1 MMNTTASGGQIAIR
15 GFIVQTLVALL
26 DVVRNQA
33 RFVSITL
40 EPNEAHEQFD
50 FVWFDGQQRH
60 AVQVKSTQNEFQ
72 KPQVEE
78 WARKL
83 LAARQN
89 EACTL
94 MLVGNYHSS
103 LAGVDAFGAVR
114 LQKRNLDL
122 MMLRASAAEGIAHF
136 LEQQHLHAGTAISRQ
151 EAVTY
156 LEGKLLDASIVGHEI
171 SRDELCGYLR
181 SMIAQ
186 AAHTTCTIDV
196 SRIDSYAPSFFPGRE
211 GELALLNHAWNAA
224 LQGASQRARVI
235 SFVAMGGEGK
245 TALLATWAR
254 GLAEQ
259 GWPGV
264 DAVFAWSF
272 YSQGTRD
279 YAAASSDMFLAA
291 ALSFF
296 GLPDVAQSGLAASEK
311 VERLAQ
317 VLAQRRV
324 LLLLDG
330 MEPLQYPPSKATAL
344 QGKLQDGAMALLLK
358 KLVQQSLGLVVLTTR
373 FAIEDLATYAGAGA
387 HGQPA
392 HPHATPPPVPL
403 APGHTLLR
411 LPLPAGVELLKSLEV
426 DGSQAELETAVE
438 DMRGHALSLRVLGA
452 YLHDAYG
459 GDVRQ
464 RGQIDFANADQEEQ
478 NGHAFR
484 VIRQYMDWF
493 ATDGERGQRAR
504 ALLALM
510 GLFDRPASGGC
521 WQALLQAPPIVG
533 LTDALFTEQD
543 QGLGEPPHYQMLAQ
557 EEVNISLT
565 RLEKTGLLTVQRQG
579 KQVQVVDAHPLLRE
593 YFAKALC
600 GQAAWQQA
608 HQRLFDYLCA
618 NTEDKTKP
626 TLDDLQPLYQAV
638 AHGCLAGF
646 QQKACDEVYWKRILH
661 GEEYYSSRKLGAIGA
676 NLGAIACFFTQPW
689 QKVASQFSV
698 NEQAGLLNEAAY
710 SLRALGRLADAQ
722 QSMHAGLALLEQPQ
736 AWKNASISAGNL
748 SQLALLLGEVAQAV
762 DTGAGAVQHADQSA
776 DAFQRMSKRA
786 TRADAL
792 HQAGQAAAALDLF
805 RQAEQIQAE
814 RQPEYLL
821 LYGLQGFWY
830 CDALLAALERS
841 AWQTW
846 CQPTQ
851 QPAAHESTC
860 TTIAARAAQALAWD
874 EEENWILEIS
884 LGHLTLGRIAL
895 YRAMLAQAAI
905 APCQSHLAQA
915 LTHLRRANKF
925 DYLPRILLTQAWLN
939 QITHQPEAAQAH
951 LDEAWEIATRGPM
964 PLYMADI
971 HLHRARLFFR
981 SPDYPWQSPRHDL
994 QEARRL
1000 IETHGYGR
1008 RMGELEDAEAAIL
1021 PNHATTPSK

>member
-1 MMNTTASGGQIAIR
+1 MNTTASGGQIAIR

-26 DVVRNQA
+26 GVVRNQA

-72 KPQVEE
+72 KPQVQE

-83 LAARQN
+83 LEARQD
-89 EACTL
+89 EDCTL

-103 LAGVDAFGAVR
+103 LAGEEAFGAVR

-136 LEQQHLHAGTAISRQ
+136 LEQQSLHAGTAISRQ

-156 LEGKLLDASIVGHEI
+156 LEGKLLDASIVGREI

-186 AAHTTCTIDV
+186 AAQTTRSIDV
-196 SRIDSYAPSFFPGRE
+196 SRIDSYAPPFFPGRE
-211 GELALLNHAWNAA
+211 GELALLNDGWNAA

-291 ALSFF
+291 ALGFF
-296 GLPDVAQSGLAASEK
+296 GLQEVAQSGLAATEK

-358 KLVQQSLGLVVLTTR
+358 KLVQQSLGLVVVTTR
-373 FAIEDLATYAGAGA
+373 FAIEDLVAYAGAGA
-387 HGQPA
+387 RGQPA
-392 HPHATPPPVPL
+392 QQHATPAPAPVHP
-403 APGHTLLR
+403 LLR
-411 LPLPAGVELLKSLEV
+411 LPAQAGVELLKSLKV
-426 DGSQAELETAVE
+426 NGSQTELAAAVE
-438 DMRGHALSLRVLGA
+438 EMHGHALSLRVLGA

-484 VIRQYMDWF
+484 VIEQYMDWF

-521 WQALLQAPPIVG
+521 WQALLQAPPIAG
-533 LTDALFTEQD
+533 LTDVLFTVQD
-543 QGLGEPPHYQMLAQ
+543 QGPGQPPHYQMLAQ

-593 YFAKALC
+593 YFAKTLC

-618 NTEDKTKP
+618 STEDKPEP

-638 AHGCLAGF
+638 GHGCLAGL
-646 QQKACDEVYWKRILH
+646 QQTADAEVYWKRILR
-661 GEEYYSSRKLGAIGA
+661 GEEAYSTDKLGAVGA
-676 NLGAIACFFTQPW
+676 DLVAIACFFGKPW
-689 QKVASQFSV
+689 QQVASPFGVS
-698 NEQAGLLNEAAY
+698 EQAWLLSNAASY
-710 SLRALGRLADAQ
+710 LRALGRLADAQ
-722 QSMHAGLALLEQPQ
+722 EPMRAGLALHEQQ
-736 AWKNASISAGNL
+736 QDWENAAASASNL
-748 SQLALLLGEVAQAV
+748 SQLALLLGEVGQAV
-762 DTGAGAVQHADQSA
+762 ATGTRAVQLAEQSG
-776 DAFQRMSKRA
+776 DAFQRLSKRI
-786 TRADAL
+786 THADAL
-792 HQAGQAAAALDLF
+792 NQAGQTAAGLDLF
-805 RQAEQIQAE
+805 HQAEQIQAE
-814 RQPEYLL
+814 RQPEYPL
-821 LYGLQGFWY
+821 LYSLRGFLY
-830 CDALLAALERS
+830 CDALLVALERN

-846 CQPTQ
+846 CQPAQ
-851 QPAAHESTC
+851 QAADHENTC
-860 TTIAARAAQALAWD
+860 AAVGARAAQTLAWA
-874 EEENWILEIS
+874 EVEKLLLEIG
-884 LGHLTLGRIAL
+884 LDHLTLGRIGL
-895 YRAMLAQAAI
+895 YRAVLAQADT
-905 APCQSHLAQA
+905 APCQRHLAQA
-915 LTHLRRANKF
+915 LTHLRRTN
-925 DYLPRILLTQAWLN
+925 DLTYLPLILLTQAWLN
-939 QITHQPEAAQAH
+939 QITHHPESAQAH
-951 LDEAWEIATRGPM
+951 LDEAWEIASRGPM
-964 PLYMADI
+964 PLFLADI

-981 SPDYPWQSPRHDL
+981 SPAYPWQSAQHDL

-1000 IETHGYGR
+1000 IETCGYKR
-1008 RMGELEDAEAAIL
+1008 RLPELEDAEAAIL
-1021 PNHATTPSK
+1021 PNHA

>member
-1 MMNTTASGGQIAIR
+1 MTNTASGGQIAIR

-33 RFVSITL
+33 SFVSITL

-72 KPQVEE
+72 KPQVQE
-78 WARKL
+78 WARLL
-83 LAARQN
+83 LAARQD

-94 MLVGNYHSS
+94 MLVGNYHTS
-103 LAGVDAFGAVR
+103 LAGVEAFGAVR

-136 LEQQHLHAGTAISRQ
+136 LEQQHLHAGSAISRQ

-156 LEGKLLDASIVGHEI
+156 LEGKLLDASIVGREI
-171 SRDELCGYLR
+171 SRDELCGHLR

-186 AAHTTCTIDV
+186 AAHTTRSIDV

-211 GELALLNHAWNAA
+211 GELALLNDAWNAA

-254 GLAEQ
+254 SLAEQ

-279 YAAASSDMFLAA
+279 YAAASSDLFLAA

-296 GLPDVAQSGLAASEK
+296 GLQDVAQSGLAASEK

-358 KLVQQSLGLVVLTTR
+358 KLVQQNLGLVVVTTR
-373 FAIEDLATYAGAGA
+373 IAIEDLTAYAGADARGQSA
-387 HGQPA
+387 HQ
-392 HPHATPPPVPL
+392 HATPAPVPVPL
-403 APGHTLLR
+403 APVHPLLR
-411 LPLPAGVELLKSLEV
+411 LPVQAGVDLLKSLKV
-426 DGSQAELETAVE
+426 DGSQTELVAAVE

-464 RGQIDFANADQEEQ
+464 RGQIDFDKADQEEQ

-484 VIRQYMDWF
+484 VIGQYMDWF

-510 GLFDRPASGGC
+510 GLFDRPVSGGC

-533 LTDALFTEQD
+533 LTDALFTVQD
-543 QGLGEPPHYQMLAQ
+543 QGPGQPPHYQMLAQ
-557 EEVNISLT
+557 EDVDISLT
-565 RLEKTGLLTVQRQG
+565 RLEKIGLLTVQRQG
-579 KQVQVVDAHPLLRE
+579 RQVQVVDAHPLLRE

-608 HQRLFDYLCA
+608 HQRLFEYLCA
-618 NTEDKTKP
+618 SAEDKPKP

-638 AHGCLAGF
+638 THGCLAGLHK
-646 QQKACDEVYWKRILH
+646 KADADVYWERILR
-661 GEEYYSSRKLGAIGA
+661 GEEAYSTHKLGAVGA
-676 NLGAIACFFTQPW
+676 NLGAIACFFAQPW
-689 QKVASQFSV
+689 QQVASQFGV
-698 NEQAGLLNEAAY
+698 NEQAWFLNEAAY

-722 QSMHAGLALLEQPQ
+722 EPMRAGLALDEQQQ
-736 AWKNASISAGNL
+736 AWENAAICASNL
-748 SQLALLLGEVAQAV
+748 SQLVLLLGEVAQAV
-762 DTGAGAVQHADQSA
+762 DNGTRAVPHADQSGV
-776 DAFQRMSKRA
+776 AFQRIVNR
-786 TRADAL
+786 TTHADAL

-805 RQAEQIQAE
+805 RQAEQMQAE
-814 RQPEYLL
+814 RQPEYPL
-821 LYGLQGFWY
+821 LYALQGFLY
-830 CDALLAALERS
+830 CDALLATLERS

-846 CQPTQ
+846 CQPAQ
-851 QPAAHESTC
+851 QVTEYESTC
-860 TTIAARAAQALAWD
+860 AAAGARAAQALAIA
-874 EEENWILEIS
+874 ERNNWILDIG
-884 LGHLTLGRIAL
+884 LDHLTLGRIAL
-895 YRAMLAQAAI
+895 YRAVLAQADT

-915 LTHLRRANKF
+915 LTHLRRANSLNH
-925 DYLPRILLTQAWLN
+925 LPRILLTQAWLN
-939 QITHQPEAAQAH
+939 QITHQPEAAQTY

-964 PLYMADI
+964 PLYLADI

-981 SPDYPWQSPRHDL
+981 SPAYPWQSAQHDL
-994 QEARRL
+994 QAARRL
-1000 IETHGYGR
+1000 IETCGYGR
-1008 RMGELEDAEAAIL
+1008 RLPELEDAEAAI
-1021 PNHATTPSK
+1021 KQIK